1 MPAKIRRIWTL
12 IRQIRGLER
21 CLQELHE
28 YRRRVIDDV
37 YLFVSKWQGSSGQV
51 WAEQL
56 IMTVCQPS
64 TDAKIPSGVAEIDHT
79 KSIQLP
85 HRN

>member
-28 YRRRVIDDV
+28 YRRRVIDYV
-37 YLFVSKWQGSSGQV
+37 YYKSG
-51 WAEQL
+51 
-56 IMTVCQPS
+56 
-64 TDAKIPSGVAEIDHT
+64 DDYN
-79 KSIQLP
+79 SI
-85 HRN
+85 

>member
-37 YLFVSKWQGSSGQV
+37 YLLVL

-56 IMTVCQPS
+56 ILTVCQPS